1 MFAPK
6 DITLFEY
13 LAERVLL
20 EVGDRLAGYEILAHL
35 KNGGMATLYLAR
47 HESDPGIVALKVV
60 HQHLSDD
67 AQAVRMFVHEAAL
80 TARIKHPNVVRVDRM
95 VEAQG
100 AYFIVMEYVHG
111 CSLAQLLQ
119 GLIRRRRRMSPELA
133 VYIAML
139 VADGLHAAHELRGDD
154 GSALRLVH
162 RDVSPQNILL
172 AHTGEIKLIDFGI
185 AKARSGIHH
194 SSTGLSIKGKLRY
207 MSPEHA
213 KGQSVDRRTD
223 VYALAVVL
231 WEMLTMRPLFW
242 ADTDFAVLAKVQNP
256 HVKPPSTFAP
266 RITPALDDAI
276 MAALNPK
283 RDLRPP
289 SAREFRQMLATAVP
303 FAEALD
309 HEQVAELLDVVLGDE
324 LDRAVRQLPEQATA
338 NLGQETTQS
347 QVGGEEVFSEVLDA
361 LTVAHEGGDDD
372 EDSQI
377 IDGLFIPS
385 GLRPGSASPSGRPPS
400 LAPPTGVRM
409 PRPGRAE
416 RASGPPGGLD
426 AVGTRTEPEGPE
438 LAELSPQQAFEDDDE
453 PTSEVDDG
461 PTELMDRGD
470 LADLRDSF
478 VRQPQDAPIIDPS
491 LMGRAA
497 DSSAPDMRRSGGP
510 PADFRMPPP
519 PPVPTSLPAH
529 SLPAARPTRSKGA
542 PQRTPQ
548 EAERE
553 KLLLAGAIAVA
564 LIALSVIVSL
574 LV

>member
-1 MFAPK
+1 M
-6 DITLFEY
+6 
-13 LAERVLL
+13 L

-67 AQAVRMFVHEAAL
+67 SQAVRMFVHEAAL
-80 TARIKHPNVVRVDRM
+80 TSRIKHPNVVRVDRM

-172 AHTGEIKLIDFGI
+172 AHTGDIKLIDFGI

-242 ADTDFAVLAKVQNP
+242 AETDFAVLAKVQNP
-256 HVKPPSTFAP
+256 QVKPPSTFAP
-266 RITPALDDAI
+266 RITSALDDAI
-276 MAALNPK
+276 MAALHPK

-289 SAREFRQMLATAVP
+289 SAREFRQMLAAAVP

-338 NLGQETTQS
+338 KLGQETTQS
-347 QVGGEEVFSEVLDA
+347 QVGDAEEVFSEVLDA
-361 LTVAHEGGDDD
+361 LTVAHDGG
-372 EDSQI
+372 EDAHDRQI
-377 IDGLFIPS
+377 IDGLFVPNES
-385 GLRPGSASPSGRPPS
+385 GAGGSELSGRPS
-400 LAPPTGVRM
+400 SVAPPDGVRM
-409 PRPGRAE
+409 PRPGRVE

-426 AVGTRTEPEGPE
+426 AVGTRTEPEGPGLDALE
-438 LAELSPQQAFEDDDE
+438 TPSVLADDADA
-453 PTSEVDDG
+453 SGEVDDG

-478 VRQPQDAPIIDPS
+478 ARQPQDAPIIDPS
-491 LMGRAA
+491 LMGPAT
-497 DSSAPDMRRSGGP
+497 DSTPPGVGGGQVRP
-510 PADFRMPPP
+510 SDFRMPPP
-519 PPVPTSLPAH
+519 PPMPTAIPARSLPSAG
-529 SLPAARPTRSKGA
+529 SKRTKPPAQRTAEEAAR
-542 PQRTPQ
+542 
-548 EAERE
+548 E
-553 KLLLAGAIAVA
+553 KMLFAGAIAVA